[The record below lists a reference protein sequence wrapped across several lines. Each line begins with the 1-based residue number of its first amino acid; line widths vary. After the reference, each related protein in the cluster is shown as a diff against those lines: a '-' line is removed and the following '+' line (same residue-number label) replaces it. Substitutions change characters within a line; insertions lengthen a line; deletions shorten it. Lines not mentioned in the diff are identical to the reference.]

1 MSISETPQKQQS
13 ANTGFPIP
21 QNPTESLVREMSAEK
36 NEPEWMREKR
46 LAALALYRKT
56 PLPNWGPD
64 LSGLDLEHMS
74 YYVSPNVAETDRW
87 ENLPPEITATFEKL
101 GIPKAER
108 EYLGG
113 VGAQYDSGV
122 VYHRIKKELADQGVI
137 FENMDVAV
145 QKYPDLVEKYFMTKC
160 VPASDHK
167 FTMLHGAVWSGGTF
181 IFVPKG
187 VRVSLPLQAYFRMN
201 REKSAQFEHTL
212 IIAAEG
218 ASVEY
223 IEGCS
228 APRYTSSSLH
238 AGCVE
243 LWVEKGAR
251 IKYISVENWSRNTY
265 NLNTKKALVFED
277 GEVQWVNG
285 NMGSAV
291 TMLYPSSVL
300 LGARA
305 KSDSLGIVFA
315 GKNQVQDT
323 GSKAIHLAPHTS
335 SVIRSKSISKDG
347 GISNY
352 RGLVKIGKH
361 AEHAQSAVSCD
372 ALILD
377 EHSVS
382 NTYPSIKNE
391 NSTADISHEAKV
403 GKIGAAEIFYLQ
415 SRGIG
420 EREAER
426 LIVAGF
432 ADPIVK
438 AVPLEYALE
447 LNKLIELEMDE
458 SMG

>member
-1 MSISETPQKQQS
+1 MSTTP
-13 ANTGFPIP
+13 T
-21 QNPTESLVREMSAEK
+21 NPTEALVREMSAEK
-36 NEPEWMREKR
+36 SEPAWMLEKR
-46 LAALALYRKT
+46 LAALLMYQNT
-56 PLPNWGPD
+56 PIPTWGPD
-64 LSGLDLEHMS
+64 LSRLDLENMT
-74 YYVSPNVAETDRW
+74 YYVSPNVAETDKW
-87 ENLPPEITATFEKL
+87 EELPKEIVDTFEKL

-145 QKYPDLVEKYFMTKC
+145 QKYPELVEKYFMTAC

-181 IFVPKG
+181 IYVPKN
-187 VRVSLPLQAYFRMN
+187 VKVTLPLQAYFRMN
-201 REKSAQFEHTL
+201 RERSAQFEHTL
-212 IIAAEG
+212 IVADEG

-243 LWVEKGAR
+243 LWVHKGAK

-265 NLNTKKALVFED
+265 NLNTKKALVFEN
-277 GEVQWVNG
+277 GEVAWVNG
-285 NMGSAV
+285 NLGSAV

-300 LGARA
+300 IGDNA

-315 GKNQVQDT
+315 GKDQVQDT
-323 GSKAIHLAPHTS
+323 GSKAVHMGKNTTS
-335 SVIRSKSISKDG
+335 TIRSKSISKDG

-352 RGLVKIGKH
+352 RGHIKITKK
-361 AEHAQSAVSCD
+361 AEGARSHVSCD

-377 EHSVS
+377 DISVS
-382 NTYPSIKNE
+382 NTYPAIKNE
-391 NSTADISHEAKV
+391 NNKVEISHEAKT
-403 GKIGAAEIFYLQ
+403 GRIGESEIFYLE
-415 SRGIG
+415 SRGIP

-426 LIVAGF
+426 LIVSGF
-432 ADPIVK
+432 VGPIIK
-438 AVPLEYALE
+438 AVPLEYAVE
-447 LNKLIELEMDE
+447 LNRLIELEMDG
-458 SMG
+458 SVG